1 MTIFGISAEAMTS
14 AGEAPMGPP
23 VNPWMME
30 SGSIIF
36 WSVLVAATV
45 VLTIWRRRLPLVG
58 LVLIAA
64 TSSFWQEFYGD
75 WGAYDHW
82 NPAFSRL
89 PLWGESPFTTP
100 VKPLFIP
107 FSWGWWFA
115 VSIPL
120 LVTLIAWMGR
130 RFSALSTTAWA
141 FVIAFPLFTAYQ
153 IYTEGSAVAQGWWSY
168 DVVLGPAIESA
179 RGRLPVIFDVTLGL
193 WVASYVAFL
202 ARRDADGLWWHER
215 KLGITPAMSGWRRE
229 AARALAMIVL
239 FQVTF
244 FAFNTAPPMLGRLL
258 FGGPSALVP

>member
-1 MTIFGISAEAMTS
+1 MSLALLTLAT

-23 VNPWMME
+23 VNPWVME
-30 SGSIIF
+30 TGSIIF
-36 WSVLVAATV
+36 WSVLLAATV
-45 VLTIWRRRLPLVG
+45 LVTLFKRRLPLFG

-82 NPAFSRL
+82 NPAFARL
-89 PLWGESPFTTP
+89 PLWGISAYTTP

-115 VSIPL
+115 LSIPL
-120 LVTLIAWMGR
+120 LVSLTMWLGR
-130 RFSALSTTAWA
+130 RFPVLSTTGWA

-153 IYTEGSAVAQGWWSY
+153 IQTEGSAVAQGWWSY

-179 RGRLPVIFDVTLGL
+179 RGRLPLIFDFTLGL
-193 WVASYVAFL
+193 WAATFIAFL
-202 ARRDADGLWWHER
+202 ARPDADGLRWYER
-215 KLGITPAMSGWRRE
+215 KLGVSAAMAGWHREMRR
-229 AARALAMIVL
+229 LVAMIVL
-239 FQVTF
+239 FQLTF
-244 FAFNTAPPMLGRLL
+244 LAFNTLPPMIGRLL